1 MRTPIVYH
9 HPGELPPHHE
19 EGTFGYATM
28 AFGEICEDER
38 RPVDPLSTTCAG
50 LREGPAGEAVVA
62 INIAVIF
69 AGGSGQRMRP
79 NAVPKQFLDF
89 HGKPLIIHTLEHFE
103 HHREIDAIAVACLAD
118 WIDTLRELLE
128 RFDVTKVRWIVE
140 GGETGQMSIYNA
152 LVAVEG
158 DVDGDAIVL
167 VHDGVRPIIDADLI
181 SRNIASVKKC
191 GTAVTAYP
199 TVETSIVS
207 LGGETVDEVLERSK
221 LYTAQAP
228 QSFHLREL
236 IACHREAQAA
246 GRTDYIDSCSIY
258 RVSHPTV
265 HLVEGSRSNMKV
277 TTPEDY
283 YVFRA
288 LSEFNT
294 IREIEGL

>member
-1 MRTPIVYH
+1 MR
-9 HPGELPPHHE
+9 
-19 EGTFGYATM
+19 
-28 AFGEICEDER
+28 
-38 RPVDPLSTTCAG
+38 S
-50 LREGPAGEAVVA
+50 
-62 INIAVIF
+62 
-69 AGGSGQRMRP
+69 

-128 RFDVTKVRWIVE
+128 RFDVKKVRWIVE

-152 LVAVEG
+152 LAAIEA
-158 DVDGDAIVL
+158 DVDEDPIVL

-181 SRNIASVKKC
+181 SRNIASVKEC

-199 TVETSIVS
+199 TIETSIVS
-207 LGGETVDEVLERSK
+207 VGGDTVDEVLERSK

-228 QSFHLREL
+228 QSFRLGEL
-236 IACHREAQAA
+236 IACHRAAQAD

-288 LSEFNT
+288 LSEFNS

>member
-1 MRTPIVYH
+1 MR
-9 HPGELPPHHE
+9 
-19 EGTFGYATM
+19 
-28 AFGEICEDER
+28 
-38 RPVDPLSTTCAG
+38 S
-50 LREGPAGEAVVA
+50 
-62 INIAVIF
+62 
-69 AGGSGQRMRP
+69 

-128 RFDVTKVRWIVE
+128 RFDVKKARWIVE

-152 LVAVEG
+152 LAAIEA
-158 DVDGDAIVL
+158 DVDEDPIVL

-181 SRNIASVKKC
+181 SRNIASVKEC

-199 TVETSIVS
+199 TIETSIVS
-207 LGGETVDEVLERSK
+207 VGGDTVDEVLERSK

-228 QSFHLREL
+228 QSFRLGEL
-236 IACHREAQAA
+236 IACHRAAQAD
-246 GRTDYIDSCSIY
+246 GRTDFIDSCSIY

-288 LSEFNT
+288 LSEFNS